1 MFVGTLIHPLI
12 FTINI
17 DFMLH
22 ITTLM
27 KFRECLSPQRNSRPI
42 TGIIWTI
49 IFAHEVILI
58 LL

>member
-17 DFMLH
+17 DFTLH
-22 ITTLM
+22 IMILM
-27 KFRECLSPQRNSRPI
+27 KFRECLSLQKNSKPI

-49 IFAHEVILI
+49 IFAHEVTLI